1 MLRFKYEVI
10 KKMDYRMNK
19 SLADIEE
26 FYDEVLSMYL
36 LKFINPLLP
45 LQTND
50 QINLIEEDSVQEG
63 AVQNTVPFI
72 VRNYS

>member
-10 KKMDYRMNK
+10 KKMDYRMNT

-36 LKFINPLLP
+36 LKFINPLPP
-45 LQTND
+45 LQSPD
-50 QINLIEEDSVQEG
+50 DINIAEEDSVQEG
-63 AVQNTVPFI
+63 AI
-72 VRNYS
+72 